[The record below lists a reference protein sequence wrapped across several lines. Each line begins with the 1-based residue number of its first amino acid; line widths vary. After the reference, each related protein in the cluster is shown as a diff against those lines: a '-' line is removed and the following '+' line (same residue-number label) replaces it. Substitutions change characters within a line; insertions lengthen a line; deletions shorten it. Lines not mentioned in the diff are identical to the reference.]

1 MFKNT
6 EKYFQDVSFE
16 KRNILFFIEK
26 DYCSDL
32 TILHKEV
39 LLENPKSTYKKG
51 FTLIELTSCLAI
63 MIVLSS
69 IAIFNSK
76 GLSDFKDHIQF
87 KNQTKEIYMMMMEH
101 KNSSIL
107 DGKKRQF
114 YIFRDKIYMQ
124 TIKPEGITTEKVMFE
139 NDTTVVSNTYSTSPL
154 LFYPLGTV
162 NKGGHITFQ
171 SKGGDKITMV
181 IQIGSGRIYLKEGG
195 I

>member
-1 MFKNT
+1 M
-6 EKYFQDVSFE
+6 EK
-16 KRNILFFIEK
+16 
-26 DYCSDL
+26 
-32 TILHKEV
+32 
-39 LLENPKSTYKKG
+39 PAGPYKKG
-51 FTLIELTSCLAI
+51 FTLIELTAGLAI
-63 MIVLSS
+63 MILLSS
-69 IAIFNSK
+69 MAIFNSR
-76 GLSDFKDHIQF
+76 GLSEFKDRQQF
-87 KNQTKEIYMMMMEH
+87 KSQTKEIYMLMMEH
-101 KNSSIL
+101 KNSSIM

-139 NDTTVVSNTYSTSPL
+139 NDTIVVSNTYSTSPL